1 MKVRWF
7 LSAAAIVLML
17 GLAACGG
24 SPEPIEAP
32 DPMEPGVG
40 IDEFETDAP
49 ELTPPPMP
57 EPGELPAP
65 QDPGAP
71 EVEIE
76 PVQPEGGAY

>member
-17 GLAACGG
+17 ALSACGG
-24 SPEPIEAP
+24 SPESVDVP
-32 DPMEPGVG
+32 DPLDSVG
-40 IDEFETDAP
+40 TEVP

-57 EPGELPAP
+57 APGDLMPP
-65 QDPGAP
+65 QQDPGIP

-76 PVQPEGGAY
+76 PVQPDEG